1 MVRKRK
7 TFEELEAQRIARC
20 KKRENRAMTGKN
32 FIADEPHE
40 AFSSP
45 NAYRRRVNMY
55 FMLRDEDKAPQTIPG
70 LCLFLGLRTKA
81 FTAYDPGEGYE
92 EFKRI
97 TDYAIQ
103 RIEAYTV
110 EHLFATKGSTKGI
123 EFLAMNVHG
132 YATKNDNKE
141 TLEIT
146 EREKLKR
153 MGTEQL
159 KDRLEAVKEKINNV
173 VEIKDARKKA

>member
-1 MVRKRK
+1 MTEERYKKLEEQRKSR
-7 TFEELEAQRIARC
+7 AQ
-20 KKRENRAMTGKN
+20 KREKQAMSGKN

-55 FMLRDEDKAPQTIPG
+55 FSLREEDWAPQTIPG
-70 LCLFLGLRTKA
+70 LCLFLGLRTKQ
-81 FTAYDPGEGYE
+81 FTSYDPGEGFE
-92 EFKRI
+92 EYKRI

-110 EHLFATKGSTKGI
+110 EHLFITKGSTKGI

-141 TLEIT
+141 TLEVT